1 MVGRTPTWTGN
12 LGAAAI
18 VRAADGAWGAAIVSV
33 AAAYYLIGGN
43 APSLALLAVLALLVW
58 LRTDLAVALIPLALP
73 LYMLPKH
80 LHLVRTLDFSLGETA
95 IVLCTAIALV
105 QQLLATPASA
115 PDVPPFRRYLPASPF
130 WVPGL
135 LFLAAAS
142 LSTIAAHYH
151 TVAFRQYRE
160 VVLEPLLFYWLI
172 LQRLDGAVGAR
183 RLTLATVGAGTY
195 VATLGALQI
204 RFRAGDMAIADH
216 IEGASKRL
224 VAAVY
229 PSENNLALLLD
240 RAIPIALAL
249 AIVPGWWL
257 LRGTLQARPA
267 GAGAGGTTSLARSST
282 GATPPPLLGA
292 GPVEA
297 ALLVASALMGYV
309 LYRTDSRGGLLAIAA
324 CLAVLFVYWQRRRPA
339 VLSLSGVV
347 ALLAALLARHKIGD
361 TLRNGHGLASE
372 ARISIWQS
380 ALRMGRDHPL
390 LGVGPDNF
398 LYYYSNDEGCASGHM
413 IPWYYRQA
421 NDAGKAVNYDRCI
434 SHPHN
439 LFLDFWLSTGVLG
452 LLAVLALLVLFAVL
466 GIRLL
471 QRAEAA
477 WRGPLLAVLVAM
489 LALVVHGQVDN
500 SYFLPDLAALF
511 WLCLGVVTLAW
522 RDIQR
527 AGSPTSS

>member
-1 MVGRTPTWTGN
+1 MAGRTPTWTGN
-12 LGAAAI
+12 LGVAA
-18 VRAADGAWGAAIVSV
+18 VWRAADWAWGVAIVLV
-33 AAAYYLIGGN
+33 VVAYYLISGN
-43 APSLALLAVLALLVW
+43 APSLALLAVLAVLVW

-95 IVLCTAIALV
+95 IVLCTAIVLV
-105 QQLLATPASA
+105 QQLLATPTSA
-115 PDVPPFRRYLPASPF
+115 PDVPPLRRYLPASPF
-130 WVPGL
+130 WVPAL

-160 VVLEPLLFYWLI
+160 VVLDPVLFYWLI
-172 LQRLDGAVGAR
+172 LQRLDGAAGAR
-183 RLTLATVGAGTY
+183 RLAIATVGAGTY
-195 VATLGALQI
+195 VAALGALQI

-249 AIVPGWWL
+249 AILPGWWL
-257 LRGTLQARPA
+257 LRGTLQARSA
-267 GAGAGGTTSLARSST
+267 GAGAGGTTNLAQSST
-282 GATPPPLLGA
+282 GATPPPLLGT
-292 GPVEA
+292 GPVQA
-297 ALLVASALMGYV
+297 ALLVASALMGYI

-324 CLAVLFVYWQRRRPA
+324 CLTVLSVYWQRRRPA
-339 VLSLSGVV
+339 VL
-347 ALLAALLARHKIGD
+347 ALAAAAALLTALVARHKIED

-398 LYYYSNDEGCASGHM
+398 LYYYSDDVACAPGHM
-413 IPWYYRQA
+413 IPWYYQQA

-452 LLAVLALLVLFAVL
+452 LLAALALLVLFAVL

-471 QRAEAA
+471 RQAEAG

-489 LALVVHGQVDN
+489 LAFVVHGQVDN
-500 SYFLPDLAALF
+500 SYFLPDLSALF
-511 WLCLGVVTLAW
+511 WLCIGVVTLAW
-522 RDIQR
+522 REIPR

>member
-1 MVGRTPTWTGN
+1 MAGRTQTGTGN
-12 LGAAAI
+12 LGAVAI
-18 VRAADGAWGAAIVSV
+18 WRAADGASGVGIVLV
-33 AAAYYLIGGN
+33 ATAYYLIGGT

-95 IVLCTAIALV
+95 IVLCTVIVLV
-105 QQLLATPASA
+105 QQLGALPVGL
-115 PDVPPFRRYLPASPF
+115 PGPPPLRRYLPASPF
-130 WVPGL
+130 WVPAL

-142 LSTIAAHYH
+142 LSTIASHYH
-151 TVAFRQYRE
+151 AVAFRQYRE
-160 VVLEPLLFYWLI
+160 VVLEPMLFYWLI
-172 LQRLDGAVGAR
+172 LQRLDGAAGAR

-195 VATLGALQI
+195 VAALGALQI
-204 RFRAGDMAIADH
+204 RFRAGDMALADH

-249 AIVPGWWL
+249 AILPGWWL
-257 LRGTLQARPA
+257 LRGTLQARSA
-267 GAGAGGTTSLARSST
+267 GAGAAAHTGIEPAR
-282 GATPPPLLGA
+282 PPLLGA
-292 GPVEA
+292 GSVQV
-297 ALLVASALMGYV
+297 ALSAASAFMGYI
-309 LYRTDSRGGLLAIAA
+309 LYRTDSRGGLLALAA
-324 CLAVLFVYWQRRRPA
+324 CLAVLFVYWQRQRPA
-339 VLSLSGVV
+339 VL
-347 ALLAALLARHKIGD
+347 AMAAAAALIAALVARHKIED
-361 TLRNGHGLASE
+361 TLRSGHGLASE

-398 LYYYSNDEGCASGHM
+398 LYYYSDDVACAPGHM
-413 IPWYYRQA
+413 IPWYYRRDNA
-421 NDAGKAVNYDRCI
+421 AGQHVNYDRCI

-452 LLAVLALLVLFAVL
+452 LLAALGLLVLFAAL
-466 GIRLL
+466 GIQLL
-471 QRAEAA
+471 RRAEAG
-477 WRGPLLAVLVAM
+477 WRGPLLAVLLAM
-489 LALVVHGQVDN
+489 LAFVVHGQVDN

-522 RDIQR
+522 RDAPR
-527 AGSPTSS
+527 AGNSASG

>member
-1 MVGRTPTWTGN
+1 MVGRTQARAGKLRSAT
-12 LGAAAI
+12 I
-18 VRAADGAWGAAIVSV
+18 VRAPDAVWGAAIVAV
-33 AAAYYLIGGN
+33 AAAYYLIDGTI
-43 APSLALLAVLALLVW
+43 PSLALLAVLAMLVW
-58 LRTDLAVALIPLALP
+58 LCSDLAVALIPLALP
-73 LYMLPKH
+73 LYILPKH
-80 LHLVRTLDFSLGETA
+80 LHLVRNLDFSLGETA
-95 IVLCTAIALV
+95 IVLCTLV
-105 QQLLATPASA
+105 VLAQQLLAAPAS
-115 PDVPPFRRYLPASPF
+115 PPGVPVLRRYLPGSPF
-130 WVPGL
+130 WPPAL
-135 LFLAAAS
+135 LFLAAAT
-142 LSTIAAHYH
+142 LSTLAAHYH

-172 LQRLDGAVGAR
+172 LQRLDGAAGAR
-183 RLTLATVGAGTY
+183 RLALATVGAGTY
-195 VATLGALQI
+195 VAALGALQI

-249 AIVPGWWL
+249 VIVPGWWL
-257 LRGTLQARPA
+257 LRGTAQARPA
-267 GAGAGGTTSLARSST
+267 DGGVTAHT
-282 GATPPPLLGA
+282 GTEPTHPPLLGT
-292 GPVEA
+292 GPVQA
-297 ALLVASALMGYV
+297 ALLAASALMGYI

-339 VLSLSGVV
+339 VLAV
-347 ALLAALLARHKIGD
+347 AAAAALIAALAARHKIED

-398 LYYYSNDEGCASGHM
+398 LYYYSNDGSCAKNHM
-413 IPWYYRQA
+413 DPWYYRAA
-421 NDAGKAVNYDRCI
+421 NDAGKVVNYDRCI

-439 LFLDFWLSTGVLG
+439 LFLDFWLSTGILG
-452 LLAVLALLVLFAVL
+452 LLAALALLALFAML

-471 QRAEAA
+471 QRAEAG

-489 LALVVHGQVDN
+489 LAFVVHGQVDN
-500 SYFLPDLAALF
+500 SYFLPDLAGLF
-511 WLCLGVVTLAW
+511 WLCIGVVTLAW
-522 RDIQR
+522 REAPS
-527 AGSPTSS
+527 AGLDAA